1 MRLGLRIS
9 GHRPATDAVAVA
21 RAAEQAGFH
30 EVWLT
35 EDYLERGI
43 FSVAGAIAAA
53 TSRVTVGLGV
63 VNPFSRHPAVIAM
76 EAATLDELAGGRV
89 VLGLG
94 SSNERW
100 MRDWLGIE
108 FARPLTT
115 LREARA
121 VIAEL
126 LTGNPVRFDGERFA
140 VDAQLAFRPASAV
153 PLWYGVKG
161 AKALDAA
168 AEEAHGILLSVLA
181 GPAYIRWVRE
191 KVGPSVQLGAF
202 VEVSVDDDG
211 TTARNAIRP
220 FVARFLGM
228 HGDQPITRFAGLS
241 AEVAQ
246 RFRNALLAG
255 RPDTEA
261 ATDELLDAVVVAGD
275 FGDAAAG
282 VNRYADAGLD
292 TFVVGDR
299 AELPGEHVVA
309 SVLAVWSAAGL
320 VPG

>member
-9 GHRPATDAVAVA
+9 GQRRAAEAVAVA

-35 EDYLERGI
+35 EDYLERGM
-43 FSVAGAIAAA
+43 FSLAGAIAAA
-53 TSRVTVGLGV
+53 TSRVTIGLGV
-63 VNPFSRHPAVIAM
+63 VNPFSRHPAVVAM

-89 VLGLG
+89 VLALG

-100 MRDWLGIE
+100 MHDWLGIE
-108 FARPLTT
+108 FTRPLTT

-126 LTGNPVRFDGERFA
+126 LTGDPVRFDGERFA
-140 VDAQLAFRPASAV
+140 VHAQLAFQPASSV

-168 AEEAHGILLSVLA
+168 AREAHGILLSVLA

-191 KVGPSVQLGAF
+191 RVGPDVQLGAF
-202 VEVSVDDDG
+202 VEVSVDDDRG
-211 TTARNAIRP
+211 TARNAIRP

-228 HGDQPITRFAGLS
+228 HGDQPITRIAGLG

-246 RFRNALLAG
+246 RFRDALLAG
-255 RPDTEA
+255 RPDAEA
-261 ATDELLDAVVVAGD
+261 VTDELLDTFVVAGD
-275 FGDAAAG
+275 FGDAADG
-282 VNRYADAGLD
+282 LSRYVDAGLD

-299 AELPGEHVVA
+299 PELAAEHVVA
-309 SVLAVWSAAGL
+309 SALAVWSAAGL
-320 VPG
+320 VRS